1 MHREPASITG
11 KVGCRVQDMSV
22 VALRADRVLLAEGFV
37 PAMNVL
43 VENGR
48 VTDVCADARR
58 PDDIEVRRIRG
69 DNLLIANHNA
79 WILLSAFERANELAF
94 ETDREDVPPSWAEC
108 LDRID
113 EAFTVET
120 WDWWLEERRGLLNA
134 VAPAAI

>member
-1 MHREPASITG
+1 
-11 KVGCRVQDMSV
+11 MSV

-48 VTDVCADARR
+48 VTDVCGDARR
-58 PDDIEVRRIRG
+58 PDDIEVQRIRG

-94 ETDREDVPPSWAEC
+94 ETDREDVPPSSAES
-108 LDRID
+108 LDLID
-113 EAFTVET
+113 EAFTVES